1 MNNKKQIYMLMK
13 EASYEY
19 KTGADIH
26 TVLEILEKALELS
39 LNDIK
44 SENSTFEDRL
54 MFYKINID
62 KAAYLMSE
70 NTDIALSLFKDLK
83 EIVEVEKEKHAD
95 NFTLLAQSG
104 LLNYLY
110 GMCFDEENEKE
121 LVRACIAFIDSM
133 VDFIK
138 CTRIKPLISNL
149 NDVLDSQRGVVIA
162 CRQLEIDNDI
172 ISSLC
177 VGEDPVFD
185 YDGKIENLTR
195 FKTSLQQNYGI
206 KDKGQPLITL
216 DAKSSET
223 IDN

>member
-44 SENSTFEDRL
+44 SEDSTFEDRL

-62 KAAYLMSE
+62 KAAYLLRE
-70 NTDIALSLFKDLK
+70 NPETAASLLKDLK
-83 EIVEVEKEKHAD
+83 EIVEQEKEKHSD

-110 GMCFDEENEKE
+110 GMCFDEDDEKE
-121 LVRACIAFIDSM
+121 LARACIAFADSM

-138 CTRIKPLISNL
+138 CTRIKPFISNL

-162 CRQLEIDNDI
+162 CRQLGIDNDI

-185 YDGKIENLTR
+185 YDGKIENLTK
-195 FKTSLQQNYGI
+195 FKVLLQENYHI
-206 KDKGQPLITL
+206 KDK
-216 DAKSSET
+216 D
-223 IDN
+223 

>member
-1 MNNKKQIYMLMK
+1 MK

-44 SENSTFEDRL
+44 SEDSTFEDRL

-62 KAAYLMSE
+62 KAAYLLRE
-70 NTDIALSLFKDLK
+70 NPETAASLLKDLK
-83 EIVEVEKEKHAD
+83 EIVEQEKEKHSD

-110 GMCFDEENEKE
+110 GMCFDEDDEKE
-121 LVRACIAFIDSM
+121 LARACIAFADSM

-138 CTRIKPLISNL
+138 CTRIKPFISNL

-185 YDGKIENLTR
+185 YDGKIENLTK
-195 FKTSLQQNYGI
+195 FKVLLQENYHI
-206 KDKGQPLITL
+206 KDK
-216 DAKSSET
+216 E
-223 IDN
+223 

>member
-1 MNNKKQIYMLMK
+1 MNNKKQRYMLMK

-44 SENSTFEDRL
+44 SEDSTFEDRL

-62 KAAYLMSE
+62 KAAYLLRE
-70 NTDIALSLFKDLK
+70 NPETAASLLKDLK
-83 EIVEVEKEKHAD
+83 EIVEQEKEKHSD

-110 GMCFDEENEKE
+110 GMCFDEDDEKE
-121 LVRACIAFIDSM
+121 LARACIAFADSM

-138 CTRIKPLISNL
+138 CTRIKPFISNL

-185 YDGKIENLTR
+185 YDGKIENLTK
-195 FKTSLQQNYGI
+195 FKVLLQENYHI
-206 KDKGQPLITL
+206 KDK
-216 DAKSSET
+216 E
-223 IDN
+223 

>member
-70 NTDIALSLFKDLK
+70 NTDVALSLFKDLK

-133 VDFIK
+133 VDFIM
-138 CTRIKPLISNL
+138 CTRIKPFISNL

-185 YDGKIENLTR
+185 YDKKIQNLIE
-195 FKTSLQQNYGI
+195 FKAYLQQKYNI
-206 KDKGQPLITL
+206 
-216 DAKSSET
+216 
-223 IDN
+223 

>member
-138 CTRIKPLISNL
+138 CTKIKPFISNL

-162 CRQLEIDNDI
+162 CRQLGIDSDI

-185 YDGKIENLTR
+185 YDKKTQNLIE
-195 FKTSLQQNYGI
+195 FKAYLQQKYNI
-206 KDKGQPLITL
+206 
-216 DAKSSET
+216 
-223 IDN
+223 

>member
-1 MNNKKQIYMLMK
+1 MKNENRKQIYMLMK

-26 TVLEILEKALELS
+26 TVLEILEKSLE

-133 VDFIK
+133 VEFIK
-138 CTRIKPLISNL
+138 CTRKKPLISNL

-162 CRQLEIDNDI
+162 CRQLEIDSDI

-177 VGEDPVFD
+177 VGEDPIFN
-185 YDGKIENLTR
+185 YDEKIQNLIE
-195 FKTSLQQNYGI
+195 FKAFLQQKYNI
-206 KDKGQPLITL
+206 
-216 DAKSSET
+216 
-223 IDN
+223 

>member
-1 MNNKKQIYMLMK
+1 MLIR
-13 EASYEY
+13 YEY

-26 TVLEILEKALELS
+26 TVLEILEKSLE

-110 GMCFDEENEKE
+110 GMCFDEEKE
-121 LVRACIAFIDSM
+121 LVGACIAFIDSM

-138 CTRIKPLISNL
+138 CTRKKA
-149 NDVLDSQRGVVIA
+149 VY
-162 CRQLEIDNDI
+162 
-172 ISSLC
+172 
-177 VGEDPVFD
+177 F
-185 YDGKIENLTR
+185 
-195 FKTSLQQNYGI
+195 
-206 KDKGQPLITL
+206 
-216 DAKSSET
+216 
-223 IDN
+223 

>member
-44 SENSTFEDRL
+44 SEDSTFEDRL

-62 KAAYLMSE
+62 KAAYLLRE
-70 NTDIALSLFKDLK
+70 NPETAASLLKDLK
-83 EIVEVEKEKHAD
+83 EIVEQEKEKHSD

-110 GMCFDEENEKE
+110 GMCFDEDDEKE
-121 LVRACIAFIDSM
+121 LARACIAFADSM

-138 CTRIKPLISNL
+138 CTRIKPFISNL

-185 YDGKIENLTR
+185 YDGKIENLTK
-195 FKTSLQQNYGI
+195 FKVLLQENYHI
-206 KDKGQPLITL
+206 KDK
-216 DAKSSET
+216 E
-223 IDN
+223 

>member
-44 SENSTFEDRL
+44 SEDSTFEDRL

-121 LVRACIAFIDSM
+121 LVRACIAFADSM

-138 CTRIKPLISNL
+138 CTKIKPFISNL

-162 CRQLEIDNDI
+162 CRQLGIDSDI

-177 VGEDPVFD
+177 VGEDSVFD
-185 YDGKIENLTR
+185 YDGKIENLTK
-195 FKTSLQQNYGI
+195 FKVLLQENYHI
-206 KDKGQPLITL
+206 KDK
-216 DAKSSET
+216 D
-223 IDN
+223 

>member
-26 TVLEILEKALELS
+26 TVLEILEKVLELS

-44 SENSTFEDRL
+44 SEDSTFEDRL

-62 KAAYLMSE
+62 KAAYLLRE
-70 NTDIALSLFKDLK
+70 NPETAASLLKDLK
-83 EIVEVEKEKHAD
+83 EIVEQEKEKHSD

-110 GMCFDEENEKE
+110 GMCFDEDDEKE
-121 LVRACIAFIDSM
+121 LARACIAFADSM

-138 CTRIKPLISNL
+138 CTRIKPFISNL

-185 YDGKIENLTR
+185 YDGKIENLTK
-195 FKTSLQQNYGI
+195 FKVLLQENYHI
-206 KDKGQPLITL
+206 KDK
-216 DAKSSET
+216 E
-223 IDN
+223 

>member
-1 MNNKKQIYMLMK
+1 MKNENRKQIYMLMK

-19 KTGADIH
+19 KTGADIYK
-26 TVLEILEKALELS
+26 VLEILEKAIDLS

-44 SENSTFEDRL
+44 SENAIFEDRL

-62 KAAYLMSE
+62 KAAYLLRE
-70 NTDIALSLFKDLK
+70 NPETSASLLKDLK
-83 EIVEVEKEKHAD
+83 EIVEQEKEKCSD

-110 GMCFDEENEKE
+110 GMCFDEDEKE
-121 LVRACIAFIDSM
+121 LVRACIAFADSM

-138 CTRIKPLISNL
+138 CTKIKPFISNL

-185 YDGKIENLTR
+185 YDKKIQNLIE
-195 FKTSLQQNYGI
+195 FKAYLQQKYNI
-206 KDKGQPLITL
+206 
-216 DAKSSET
+216 
-223 IDN
+223 

>member
-26 TVLEILEKALELS
+26 TVLEILEKALDLS

-44 SENSTFEDRL
+44 SENSTFDDRL

-70 NTDIALSLFKDLK
+70 NTDIALSLFKGLK
-83 EIVEVEKEKHAD
+83 EIVEIEKEKHAD

-110 GMCFDEENEKE
+110 GMCFDEDDEKE
-121 LVRACIAFIDSM
+121 LACACIAFADSM

-138 CTRIKPLISNL
+138 CTKIKPFISNL
-149 NDVLDSQRGVVIA
+149 NDVIDSQQGVVIA

-185 YDGKIENLTR
+185 YDGKIENLTK
-195 FKTSLQQNYGI
+195 FKILLQENYHI
-206 KDKGQPLITL
+206 KDK
-216 DAKSSET
+216 D
-223 IDN
+223 

>member
-26 TVLEILEKALELS
+26 TVLEILEKSLE

-54 MFYKINID
+54 IFYKINID

-110 GMCFDEENEKE
+110 GMCFDEDDEKE
-121 LVRACIAFIDSM
+121 LARACIAFADSM

-138 CTRIKPLISNL
+138 CTKIKPFISNL

-162 CRQLEIDNDI
+162 CRQLGMDNDI

-177 VGEDPVFD
+177 VGENPIFN
-185 YDGKIENLTR
+185 YDEKIQNLIE
-195 FKTSLQQNYGI
+195 FKAYLQQKYNI
-206 KDKGQPLITL
+206 
-216 DAKSSET
+216 
-223 IDN
+223 

>member
-1 MNNKKQIYMLMK
+1 MK

-26 TVLEILEKALELS
+26 TVLEILEKSLE

-121 LVRACIAFIDSM
+121 LVGACIAFIDSM

-138 CTRIKPLISNL
+138 CTRKKPFISNL

-162 CRQLEIDNDI
+162 CRQLGIDNDI

-185 YDGKIENLTR
+185 YDKKTQNLIE
-195 FKTSLQQNYGI
+195 FKAYLQQKYNI
-206 KDKGQPLITL
+206 
-216 DAKSSET
+216 
-223 IDN
+223 

>member
-19 KTGADIH
+19 KTGAYIH

-44 SENSTFEDRL
+44 SEDSTFEDRL

-62 KAAYLMSE
+62 KAAYLLRE
-70 NTDIALSLFKDLK
+70 NPETAASLLKDLK
-83 EIVEVEKEKHAD
+83 EIVEQEKEKHSD

-110 GMCFDEENEKE
+110 GMCFDEDDEKE
-121 LVRACIAFIDSM
+121 LARACIAFADSM

-138 CTRIKPLISNL
+138 CTRIKPFISNL

-185 YDGKIENLTR
+185 YDGKIENLTK
-195 FKTSLQQNYGI
+195 FKVLLQENYHI
-206 KDKGQPLITL
+206 KDK
-216 DAKSSET
+216 E
-223 IDN
+223 

>member
-121 LVRACIAFIDSM
+121 LVRACIIHERS
-133 VDFIK
+133 
-138 CTRIKPLISNL
+138 PISVN
-149 NDVLDSQRGVVIA
+149 R
-162 CRQLEIDNDI
+162 
-172 ISSLC
+172 
-177 VGEDPVFD
+177 
-185 YDGKIENLTR
+185 
-195 FKTSLQQNYGI
+195 
-206 KDKGQPLITL
+206 
-216 DAKSSET
+216 
-223 IDN
+223 

>member
-26 TVLEILEKALELS
+26 KVLEIIEKALDLS

-44 SENSTFEDRL
+44 SESATLEDRL
-54 MFYKINID
+54 MFYKLNID
-62 KAAYLMSE
+62 KAAYLLRE
-70 NTDIALSLFKDLK
+70 NPETAAPLLK
-83 EIVEVEKEKHAD
+83 ELKETVGQEKEKYPD

-110 GMCFDEENEKE
+110 GMCFDEDNEKE
-121 LVRACIAFIDSM
+121 LVRACIAFADSM

-138 CTRIKPLISNL
+138 CTKIKPLISNL
-149 NDVLDSQRGVVIA
+149 NDVLDSQRGLVIA
-162 CRQLEIDNDI
+162 CRKLEIDNDI

-195 FKTSLQQNYGI
+195 FKASLQQNYGI
-206 KDKGQPLITL
+206 IDK
-216 DAKSSET
+216 E
-223 IDN
+223 

>member
-1 MNNKKQIYMLMK
+1 MK

-26 TVLEILEKALELS
+26 TVLEILEKSLE

-110 GMCFDEENEKE
+110 GMCFDEEKE
-121 LVRACIAFIDSM
+121 LVGACIAFIDSM

-138 CTRIKPLISNL
+138 CTRKKPFISNL

-162 CRQLEIDNDI
+162 CRQLGIDNDI

-185 YDGKIENLTR
+185 YDKKIQNLIE
-195 FKTSLQQNYGI
+195 FKAYLQQKYNI
-206 KDKGQPLITL
+206 
-216 DAKSSET
+216 
-223 IDN
+223 

>member
-1 MNNKKQIYMLMK
+1 MNNKKQIYLLTK

-26 TVLEILEKALELS
+26 KVLEILEKALELS

-44 SENSTFEDRL
+44 SESSTFEDRL

-83 EIVEVEKEKHAD
+83 EIVEEEKEKHAD

-110 GMCFDEENEKE
+110 GMCFDEDNEKE
-121 LVRACIAFIDSM
+121 LVGACIAFADSM

-138 CTRIKPLISNL
+138 CTKIKPLISNL
-149 NDVLDSQRGVVIA
+149 NDVLDSQRGLVIA
-162 CRQLEIDNDI
+162 CRKLEIDNDI

-177 VGEDPVFD
+177 VGEDPIFD
-185 YDGKIENLTR
+185 YNGKIQNLIE
-195 FKTSLQQNYGI
+195 FKTYLQQKYNI
-206 KDKGQPLITL
+206 
-216 DAKSSET
+216 
-223 IDN
+223 

>member
-1 MNNKKQIYMLMK
+1 MKNENRKQIYMLMK

-19 KTGADIH
+19 KIGADIH
-26 TVLEILEKALELS
+26 KVLEILEKIDLS

-62 KAAYLMSE
+62 KAAYLLRE
-70 NTDIALSLFKDLK
+70 NPETAASLLKDLK
-83 EIVEVEKEKHAD
+83 EIVEQEKEKHSD

-110 GMCFDEENEKE
+110 GMCFDEDDEKE
-121 LVRACIAFIDSM
+121 LARACIAFADSM

-138 CTRIKPLISNL
+138 CTKIKPFISNL

-185 YDGKIENLTR
+185 YDKKIQNLIE
-195 FKTSLQQNYGI
+195 FKAYLQQKYNI
-206 KDKGQPLITL
+206 
-216 DAKSSET
+216 
-223 IDN
+223 

>member
-19 KTGADIH
+19 KTGAEIH
-26 TVLEILEKALELS
+26 TVLEILEKGLDLS
-39 LNDIK
+39 LNAIK
-44 SENSTFEDRL
+44 SESATLEDRL

-70 NTDIALSLFKDLK
+70 NTDIALLLFKDLK

-110 GMCFDEENEKE
+110 GMCFDEDNEKE
-121 LVRACIAFIDSM
+121 LVCACIAFADSM

-138 CTRIKPLISNL
+138 CTKIKPLISNL
-149 NDVLDSQRGVVIA
+149 NDVLDSQRGLVIA
-162 CRQLEIDNDI
+162 CRKLEIDNDI

-185 YDGKIENLTR
+185 YDGKIENLTQ
-195 FKTSLQQNYGI
+195 FKASLKQSYGI
-206 KDKGQPLITL
+206 TDK
-216 DAKSSET
+216 E
-223 IDN
+223 

>member
-26 TVLEILEKALELS
+26 TVLEILEKSLE

-110 GMCFDEENEKE
+110 GMCFDEEKE
-121 LVRACIAFIDSM
+121 LVGACIAFIDSM

-138 CTRIKPLISNL
+138 CTRKKPFISNL

-162 CRQLEIDNDI
+162 CRQLGIDNDI

-185 YDGKIENLTR
+185 YDKKIQNLIE
-195 FKTSLQQNYGI
+195 FKAYLQQKYNI
-206 KDKGQPLITL
+206 
-216 DAKSSET
+216 
-223 IDN
+223 

>member
-44 SENSTFEDRL
+44 SEDSTFEDRL

-133 VDFIK
+133 VDFIR
-138 CTRIKPLISNL
+138 CTRIKPFISNL

-162 CRQLEIDNDI
+162 CRQLGIDSDI

-177 VGEDPVFD
+177 VGEDSVFD
-185 YDGKIENLTR
+185 YDGKIENLTK
-195 FKTSLQQNYGI
+195 FKVLLQENYHI
-206 KDKGQPLITL
+206 KDK
-216 DAKSSET
+216 D
-223 IDN
+223 

>member
-44 SENSTFEDRL
+44 SEDSTFEDRL

-62 KAAYLMSE
+62 KAAYLLRE
-70 NTDIALSLFKDLK
+70 NPETAASLLKDLK
-83 EIVEVEKEKHAD
+83 EIVEQEKEKHSD
-95 NFTLLAQSG
+95 NFTLLAQSV

-110 GMCFDEENEKE
+110 GMCFDEDDEKE
-121 LVRACIAFIDSM
+121 LARACIAFADSM

-138 CTRIKPLISNL
+138 CTRIKPFISNL

-185 YDGKIENLTR
+185 YDGKIENLTK
-195 FKTSLQQNYGI
+195 FKVLLQENYHI
-206 KDKGQPLITL
+206 KDK
-216 DAKSSET
+216 E
-223 IDN
+223 